1 MVKYLCSRKGM
12 KKKKFTLRKVKKYI
26 IDFFKSI
33 GSIFKEFLKIIKNTF
48 KEITTN
54 TKLGLSL
61 LVTFIAIVVA
71 TLGVVFATLKPSIN
85 LKGEE
90 IITLELNEEYKEPGY
105 TSSYF
110 NKDLTKSV
118 KVENN
123 VDNTKIGEYSIIY
136 TVKTKKCLKDNSV
149 KRIVKVV
156 DKISPEITLEG
167 KENINIY
174 LNNEYKEPGYK
185 AVDNYD
191 GDITENV
198 IITNNVDKTKI
209 GEHKIIYKVS
219 DSSNNVSEVE
229 RTIKVITRPVSNVIS
244 TTTVPTVT
252 GTKGSPAMVELAAKQ
267 IGNRGGEPYW
277 RWYGYNYRV
286 EWCAAFISWL
296 ANELGYLN
304 TLIPKTASV
313 PTMVRWF
320 RANGQLQKKTY
331 EPKPGEIIFFDW
343 NVDGHP
349 DHVGLVEKVENG
361 RIYTIEGNSKD
372 ECRRKDYPITSK
384 YVHSYGTPLY

>member
-1 MVKYLCSRKGM
+1 M

-61 LVTFIAIVVA
+61 LVTFIAIVVV

-167 KENINIY
+167 KENITIY
-174 LNNEYKEPGYK
+174 LNNEYKELGYK

-209 GEHKIIYKVS
+209 GEYKIIYKVS

-349 DHVGLVEKVENG
+349 DHVGLVEKVKNG

-372 ECRRKDYPITSK
+372 ECRRRDYPITSK

>member
-1 MVKYLCSRKGM
+1 M

-33 GSIFKEFLKIIKNTF
+33 GSIFKEFSKIIKNTF

-61 LVTFIAIVVA
+61 LVTFIAIVVV

-85 LKGEE
+85 LNGEE
-90 IITLELNEEYKEPGY
+90 IITLELNEEYKEAGY

-209 GEHKIIYKVS
+209 GEYKIIYKVS

>member
-1 MVKYLCSRKGM
+1 M

-85 LKGEE
+85 LNGEE

-167 KENINIY
+167 KENITIY
-174 LNNEYKEPGYK
+174 LNNEYKELGYK

-209 GEHKIIYKVS
+209 GEYKIIYKVS

-372 ECRRKDYPITSK
+372 ECRRRDYPITSK

>member
-1 MVKYLCSRKGM
+1 M

-61 LVTFIAIVVA
+61 LVTFIAIVVV

-167 KENINIY
+167 KENITIY
-174 LNNEYKEPGYK
+174 LNNEYKELGYK

-209 GEHKIIYKVS
+209 GEYKIIYKVS

-229 RTIKVITRPVSNVIS
+229 RTIKVITRPVSNVTS
-244 TTTVPTVT
+244 TTIVPTVT

-372 ECRRKDYPITSK
+372 ECRRREYPITSK

>member
-1 MVKYLCSRKGM
+1 M

-61 LVTFIAIVVA
+61 LVTFIAIVVV

-85 LKGEE
+85 LKGEK

-167 KENINIY
+167 KENITIY
-174 LNNEYKEPGYK
+174 LNNEYKELGYK

-209 GEHKIIYKVS
+209 GEYKIIYKVS

-372 ECRRKDYPITSK
+372 ECRRRDYPITSK

>member
-1 MVKYLCSRKGM
+1 M

-33 GSIFKEFLKIIKNTF
+33 GSIFKEFSKIIKNTF

-61 LVTFIAIVVA
+61 LVTFIAIVVV

-167 KENINIY
+167 KENITIY
-174 LNNEYKEPGYK
+174 LNNEYKELGYK

-209 GEHKIIYKVS
+209 GEYKIIYKVS

-372 ECRRKDYPITSK
+372 ECRRRDYSITSK

>member
-1 MVKYLCSRKGM
+1 M

-156 DKISPEITLEG
+156 DKISPEITLKG
-167 KENINIY
+167 KENITIY
-174 LNNEYKEPGYK
+174 LNNEYKELGYK

-209 GEHKIIYKVS
+209 GEYKIIYKVS

-244 TTTVPTVT
+244 TTIVPTVT

-372 ECRRKDYPITSK
+372 ECRRKEYSITSK

>member
-1 MVKYLCSRKGM
+1 M
-12 KKKKFTLRKVKKYI
+12 KKKKFTLRNVKKYI

-61 LVTFIAIVVA
+61 LVTFIAIVVV

-167 KENINIY
+167 KENITIY

-209 GEHKIIYKVS
+209 GEYKIIYKVS

-229 RTIKVITRPVSNVIS
+229 RTIKVITRPVSNVTS

-372 ECRRKDYPITSK
+372 ECRRKEYSITSK

>member
-1 MVKYLCSRKGM
+1 M

-33 GSIFKEFLKIIKNTF
+33 GSIFKEFSKIIKNTF

-61 LVTFIAIVVA
+61 LVTFIAIVVV

-167 KENINIY
+167 KENITIY
-174 LNNEYKEPGYK
+174 LNNEYKELGYK

-209 GEHKIIYKVS
+209 GEYKIIYKVS

-372 ECRRKDYPITSK
+372 ECRRREYSITSK
-384 YVHSYGTPLY
+384 HVHSYGTPLY

>member
-1 MVKYLCSRKGM
+1 M

-71 TLGVVFATLKPSIN
+71 TLGVVFVTLKPSIN

-156 DKISPEITLEG
+156 DKISPEITLKG
-167 KENINIY
+167 KENITIY
-174 LNNEYKEPGYK
+174 LNNEYKELGYK

-209 GEHKIIYKVS
+209 GEYKIIYKVS

-244 TTTVPTVT
+244 TTIVPTVT

-372 ECRRKDYPITSK
+372 ECRRKEYSITSK
-384 YVHSYGTPLY
+384 CVHSYGTPLY

>member
-1 MVKYLCSRKGM
+1 M

-61 LVTFIAIVVA
+61 LVTFIAIVVV

-167 KENINIY
+167 KENITIY
-174 LNNEYKEPGYK
+174 LNNEYKELGYK

-198 IITNNVDKTKI
+198 ITTNNVDKTKI
-209 GEHKIIYKVS
+209 GEYKIIYKVS

-372 ECRRKDYPITSK
+372 ECRRRDYPITSK

>member
-1 MVKYLCSRKGM
+1 M

-61 LVTFIAIVVA
+61 LVTFIAIVVV

-149 KRIVKVV
+149 KRIVKIV

-167 KENINIY
+167 KENITIY

-198 IITNNVDKTKI
+198 VITNNVDKTKI
-209 GEHKIIYKVS
+209 GEYKIIYKVS

-372 ECRRKDYPITSK
+372 ECRRKEYSITSK